1 MFKEPSLRQAVTPLI
16 SMFLLIS
23 LGSLILKLPLTF
35 LLIISAVITGA
46 VAKSNGLSWN
56 EMLEGIIEKVA
67 QAFPAILILLCI
79 GALIASWMLS
89 GTIPMLLYYGIKI
102 INPQYLYVTGFL
114 VTAMFATLTGTS
126 FGSAGTVG
134 VAVMGVAIAQGL
146 SLPIAAG
153 AVISGAIFG
162 DKLSPCSDTTV
173 LASLSTRTKL
183 YEHIQHMIYT
193 TGAATIL
200 SLLVYIIA
208 GILLPVSQPVSV
220 TESLLKDLEMLYHF
234 NWVLLLPPVMIVAGA
249 CLKKPTIIV
258 MLISTFAAILLGIIV
273 QDFSIQTASNV
284 FVNGFKLSALTITQP
299 VDNLALLK
307 KLFNRGGMMSMM
319 NVILLVFCVFSFAG
333 IYSKA
338 GFLKVLLKT
347 MTQGISSVGIL
358 ITITVVSSVLVCCIT
373 GSTYVAILMLGEL
386 FGPLYAKMN
395 LHSKNLSRTLED
407 AGTCV
412 VPIIP
417 WSITG
422 SYLSYTVGV
431 PTLEYLPWAVLCY
444 SSMLFAVIFG
454 FTGYAIAKITP
465 EETAESVS
473 E

>member
-1 MFKEPSLRQAVTPLI
+1 MLKEPSLRQAVTPLI

-56 EMLEGIIEKVA
+56 DMLEGIGEKVS

-89 GTIPMLLYYGIKI
+89 GTIPMLLYYGIKT
-102 INPQYLYVTGFL
+102 INPHYLYVTGFL
-114 VTAMFATLTGTS
+114 VTAMFSTLTGTS

-134 VAVMGVAIAQGL
+134 VAVMGVAISQGL

-183 YEHIQHMIYT
+183 YEHIQHMVYT

-200 SLLVYIIA
+200 SLIVYIMA
-208 GILLPVSQPVSV
+208 GILLPVSQPLQV

-234 NWVLLLPPVMIVAGA
+234 NWLLLLPPVIIVSGA
-249 CLKKPTIIV
+249 YLKKPTIIV
-258 MLISTFAAILLGIIV
+258 MLISTFAALLIGIIMH
-273 QDFSIQTASNV
+273 DFSIQTASNT
-284 FVNGFKLSALTITQP
+284 FVNGFNLALITPTQQ
-299 VDNLALLK
+299 VENLALLK

-347 MTQGISSVGIL
+347 MTQGISSVGVL
-358 ITITVVSSVLVCCIT
+358 ITTTVIASVLVCCIT

-386 FGPLYAKMN
+386 FGPLYAEMN

-444 SSMLFAVIFG
+444 SGMLFAVIFG

-465 EETAESVS
+465 EEAAECVS

>member
-35 LLIISAVITGA
+35 LLIISSVITGA

-220 TESLLKDLEMLYHF
+220 TESLLKDLERLYHF

>member
-220 TESLLKDLEMLYHF
+220 TESLLKDLERLYHF

>member
-454 FTGYAIAKITP
+454 FTGYAIAKVKP